1 MYIKTNADNIS
12 IDVVVDLWYPQP
24 FPEAHVLA
32 LLLLTGNSIEHA
44 ELTRGFIHI
53 LFSDEHVT
61 FTLKMERETAYVQ
74 NLRGKDEATLKDMVS
89 QVI

>member
-1 MYIKTNADNIS
+1 M
-12 IDVVVDLWYPQP
+12 DLWYSQP
-24 FPEAHVLA
+24 FPEAHILA

-44 ELTRGFIHI
+44 ELTRSIIHI

-61 FTLKMERETAYVQ
+61 FTLKMEGETAYAQ